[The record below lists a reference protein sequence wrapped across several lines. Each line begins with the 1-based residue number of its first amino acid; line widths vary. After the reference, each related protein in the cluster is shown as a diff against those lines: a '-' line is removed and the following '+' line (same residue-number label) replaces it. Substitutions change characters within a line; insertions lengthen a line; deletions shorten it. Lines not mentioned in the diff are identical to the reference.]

1 MNLAHFGYQSRE
13 RRLTAETES
22 THARILLLIYYTV
35 HIWVGISRQTKNE
48 NKNSLSDCS
57 IMYYYNINAAF
68 LSIRRYNIMVPKYAR
83 TVVVHVLK
91 ILCYYVFCR

>member
-35 HIWVGISRQTKNE
+35 HIWVGIWYIT
-48 NKNSLSDCS
+48 SDE
-57 IMYYYNINAAF
+57 
-68 LSIRRYNIMVPKYAR
+68 K
-83 TVVVHVLK
+83 
-91 ILCYYVFCR
+91 

>member
-22 THARILLLIYYTV
+22 THSRILLLIYYTV

-57 IMYYYNINAAF
+57 MYYYNINAAF
-68 LSIRRYNIMVPKYAR
+68 SSIRRYNIMVPKYAR
-83 TVVVHVLK
+83 TGVRL
-91 ILCYYVFCR
+91 LYTS

>member
-22 THARILLLIYYTV
+22 THARILLLIYYIIY
-35 HIWVGISRQTKNE
+35 IWVGISRQTKYE
-48 NKNSLSDCS
+48 NKNSLSDCG
-57 IMYYYNINAAF
+57 MYYYNINAAF
-68 LSIRRYNIMVPKYAR
+68 SSMRRYIIVTKYAG